1 MHFCSP
7 SVSMSI
13 TTEKEVQDIFS
24 SILRPLN
31 PNVIENGSI
40 FGSLTAPHMGQM
52 YAGENG
58 SVCAYGSQPLSEFI
72 TGASLIAPG
81 PPIPTERP
89 SAQDATVG
97 FFADGEFAAN
107 SFINRCLYLSTDDV
121 SESSDTF
128 SNPADENMPPIENI
142 APQKLA
148 KPENTPKKSIAVEDV
163 VIAVASA
170 KKGYTAEEDVVTDSE
185 PQYDDHYAKQRPT
198 TQFRKPSFF
207 CCMPFR
213 QCGPAGA

>member
-1 MHFCSP
+1 
-7 SVSMSI
+7 MSI

-58 SVCAYGSQPLSEFI
+58 SVCAYGSPPLSEFI

-107 SFINRCLYLSTDDV
+107 SFINRCLYLSTDDL
-121 SESSDTF
+121 SESSDTE
-128 SNPADENMPPIENI
+128 SVAADENKPPADNI
-142 APQKLA
+142 APS
-148 KPENTPKKSIAVEDV
+148 KPALEERQTPKKSITMEDV

-170 KKGYTAEEDVVTDSE
+170 KKGYTADEDVITDSE
-185 PQYDDHYAKQRPT
+185 PQYEGDYRSHRPV